1 MTDTTLEVQVGSSTP
16 EISTSTIDD
25 VQIVSVEAKDVYVV
39 TSQETVVVSS
49 DVVHEAIVYTE
60 GSQGPAG
67 QRGQTGLTGG
77 LFERNT
83 SGSMSALRVVW
94 EGSDGIVHALDKDDG
109 DHIGLIA
116 GLTITATGAEG
127 SVVVQRAGPV
137 DDDAWSWVTS
147 GLIWLGDS
155 GIPTQTPPTTGYDV
169 QIGYA
174 VSPTRIYLDIQPPI
188 NLE

>member
-1 MTDTTLEVQVGSSTP
+1 MGDQSAVI
-16 EISTSTIDD
+16 ISAKESDIA
-25 VQIVSVEAKDVYVV
+25 VSVKEEYPVISGEKE
-39 TSQETVVVSS
+39 TTVV
-49 DVVHEAIVYTE
+49 I
-60 GSQGPAG
+60 AG
-67 QRGQTGLTGG
+67 QSGPPGPRGNQGIAGTQ
-77 LFERNT
+77 FERNT

-109 DHIGLIA
+109 DHVGLIA
-116 GLTITATGAEG
+116 GLTITATGTAG